1 MNNKNNLNDLSSQ
14 IDKANVGISYKKPK
28 YIKNRQLTVLIIS
41 GIFMCGTIVGAGF
54 AINEAVKVINQKNS
68 KQVQQLNSQSK
79 EVFTVFLKTKN
90 IL

>member
-28 YIKNRQLTVLIIS
+28 Y
-41 GIFMCGTIVGAGF
+41 IFMCGTIVGAGF

-68 KQVQQLNSQSK
+68 KQVQQQNSQSK